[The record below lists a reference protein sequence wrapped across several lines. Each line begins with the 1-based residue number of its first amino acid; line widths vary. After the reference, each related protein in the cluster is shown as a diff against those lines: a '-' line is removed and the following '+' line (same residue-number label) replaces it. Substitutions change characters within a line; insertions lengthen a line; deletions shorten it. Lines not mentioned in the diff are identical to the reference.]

1 MSSHLDEVD
10 VKILEVLQQD
20 GRITIKAL
28 SEQLNLTTTP
38 VFERVKRLEREGVID
53 KYVAL
58 VNQKKV
64 DKKLIV
70 FVSISLKNHTRSYL
84 DKFVKEITS
93 HDEVPE
99 CYHIAGNFDFML
111 KVVIKDMEA
120 YEQFIYTKLS
130 INANIGHVQSS
141 FVLSKN
147 KYTTALGISS

>member
-1 MSSHLDEVD
+1 MTSPLDAID
-10 VKILEVLQQD
+10 IKILELLQQD

-28 SEQLNLTTTP
+28 SEQLKLTTTP

-58 VNQKKV
+58 VNQKKI

-70 FVSISLKNHTRSYL
+70 FVSISLNKHTRSFL
-84 DKFVKEITS
+84 DQFVKEITS
-93 HDEVPE
+93 HEEVPE

-120 YEQFIYTKLS
+120 YERFIYTKLS
-130 INANIGHVQSS
+130 INASIGHVQSS

-147 KYTTALGISS
+147 KYTTALGVG